1 MQFVFLHLISL
12 LPCPAQSQSDATVS
26 RRIEEEQKRSA
37 SLEKELSAMQKE
49 SAKWKNMCKAME
61 ERLTAGVEGED
72 EGEGEGEG
80 DDEELA
86 MDEVEEEEVVEVIQ
100 PAKKEKGTTKKIDTS
115 VPLRAEVPT
124 VSAPR
129 REKKD
134 SAITKERK
142 MPKSIRQ
149 DPPSKGKASSSKE
162 KISGKKQKLRQ

>member
-1 MQFVFLHLISL
+1 MSK
-12 LPCPAQSQSDATVS
+12 
-26 RRIEEEQKRSA
+26 RIEEEQKKCA
-37 SLEKELSAMQKE
+37 SLEKELSALQAE

-61 ERLTAGVEGED
+61 ERLTAD
-72 EGEGEGEG
+72 GEGEEEGE
-80 DDEELA
+80 EVA
-86 MDEVEEEEVVEVIQ
+86 MDEEEEEEEEEVVEVAL
-100 PAKKEKGTTKKIDTS
+100 PAKKEKASTKKADT
-115 VPLRAEVPT
+115 VAPRAEVPT

>member
-1 MQFVFLHLISL
+1 MSK
-12 LPCPAQSQSDATVS
+12 
-26 RRIEEEQKRSA
+26 RIEEEQKKCA
-37 SLEKELSAMQKE
+37 SLEKELSALQAE

-61 ERLTAGVEGED
+61 ERLTAD
-72 EGEGEGEG
+72 GEGEEEG
-80 DDEELA
+80 
-86 MDEVEEEEVVEVIQ
+86 EEVVEVAL
-100 PAKKEKGTTKKIDTS
+100 PAKKEKASTKKADTAA
-115 VPLRAEVPT
+115 LRAEVPT